1 MKSQSRF
8 GRNRY
13 CNHEFVARG
22 AKAISNQNVG
32 IMVKA
37 ASGPRRSAAALESQT
52 AVGQAWSCQDPY
64 GKRGAPPCRYVNR
77 RHGGIQDDTNVICG
91 YSYSCPGKLHNVR
104 TAWRIVDDGKLYG
117 SFSRALRK
125 EEHAR

>member
-37 ASGPRRSAAALESQT
+37 ASGPRRPAAALESQT
-52 AVGQAWSCQDPY
+52 AVRQARSCQDPY
-64 GKRGAPPCRYVNR
+64 GERGASARRYVNR
-77 RHGGIQDDTNVICG
+77 RYGGVQDDTNVICG

-104 TAWRIVDDGKLYG
+104 TAWSVVDDGKQYG
-117 SFSRALRK
+117 PFSGAL
-125 EEHAR
+125 